1 MKELKDSRF
10 FKPLLKKYARSP
22 SIVLCRVPELELFC
36 SIELQHPVLDHC
48 CGDGFIAGEAFP
60 GILLDAGIDISR
72 KQLDAALAR
81 GNYSEV
87 KWADAGVE
95 LPYPERTFATV
106 VNNSGIEHIP
116 DLDRAISEIAR
127 VLKPGG
133 RVFLNVLNSRYFE
146 RWPLSSKTANS
157 YREFQPFYHASD
169 EDGWRNVLE
178 SHHLREV
185 TFVDYF
191 DKDVSKLM
199 AKLDYR
205 YSAFYFKKAFSLD
218 VFVERFMP
226 ATILRKKWRS
236 KLGSLAWDAEPGKGS
251 GFMIAAIKRSE

>member
-1 MKELKDSRF
+1 MPSL
-10 FKPLLKKYARSP
+10 SP
-22 SIVLCRVPELELFC
+22 SI
-36 SIELQHPVLDHC
+36 
-48 CGDGFIAGEAFP
+48 
-60 GILLDAGIDISR
+60 ILGSPS
-72 KQLDAALAR
+72 K
-81 GNYSEV
+81 SV
-87 KWADAGVE
+87 
-95 LPYPERTFATV
+95 
-106 VNNSGIEHIP
+106 SGSSG
-116 DLDRAISEIAR
+116 AISEIAR

-146 RWPLSSKTANS
+146 RWPLSSKTATS

-251 GFMIAAIKRSE
+251 GFMIAATKRSE